1 MKTKKF
7 GKLLVKRM
15 TTMVLV
21 CAIATTSSSVV
32 WGMETEPVQEPV
44 VSCEDNYPNLQ
55 DNYQEG
61 SPLCEKLQDD
71 YNNDTTQL
79 SPQVERELNE
89 AGVFDSAIEEL
100 DDETIEELENSINTA
115 VTISYVSVDEKTG
128 EMKEMSNDEVDNFIE
143 TQAETGDYRDDPQVS
158 VAAYNEG
165 TASEI
170 DSTRVMK
177 QTIYACQN
185 SKGAAVQVT
194 ATASWLTEAYYKG
207 IDVFGVSLK
216 YGDLNKSSSFSCTHK
231 ANFVHMNY
239 TTLKLETTQK
249 QTSPSSYVLE
259 DSGIAY
265 RVNLF
270 GDRPSMDKYDQY
282 CQETIIVKFSC
293 KPHGNEKSVQLTSHY
308 YHAESNKVYTPA
320 VNIGTGGI
328 SISISGGSSVSYTEM
343 DRNPQLSFTVK

>member
-1 MKTKKF
+1 MMKTKNF
-7 GKLLVKRM
+7 GKLLVKKM

-21 CAIATTSSSVV
+21 CAVATTSSSEV
-32 WGMETEPVQEPV
+32 WGMETETVQEPV
-44 VSCEDNYPNLQ
+44 VSSEDNYPNLQ

-100 DDETIEELENSINTA
+100 DDETIETLENSINTA
-115 VTISYVSVDEKTG
+115 VTNSYVSVDEKTG
-128 EMKEMSNDEVDNFIE
+128 EMKEMSNDEVDKFIE
-143 TQAETGDYRDDPQVS
+143 TQTETGDYRDDPQVS
-158 VAAYNEG
+158 AAAYNEG
-165 TASEI
+165 TASEM

-207 IDVFGVSLK
+207 IDVFGVSIK
-216 YGDLNKSSSFSCTHK
+216 YGDINTSTYSCTHK

-239 TTLKLETTQK
+239 TTLKLETTKK
-249 QTSPSSYVLE
+249 QTAPTSYYNTNNGV
-259 DSGIAY
+259 AY

-282 CQETIIVKFSC
+282 CQETIIVKFTC
-293 KPHGNEKSVQLTSHY
+293 NPHGNEKTIEFISHY
-308 YHAESNKVYTPA
+308 FHAESNTVYTP
-320 VNIGTGGI
+320 NISIGADGI
-328 SISISGGSSVSYTEM
+328 SINVSGSSSVSYTAM
-343 DRNPQLSFTVK
+343 DRNPKLSFTVK